1 MTSRIDR
8 DDSEPIAKKI
18 GYSRP
23 GRATEPVG
31 VMKKGNR
38 AVAAPIENCDF
49 RLSIR
54 KDNLLPRDFFQ
65 HDPDG

>member
-8 DDSEPIAKKI
+8 DDPEPIAKKI
-18 GYSRP
+18 GHSRP

-31 VMKKGNR
+31 VMKKGNGT
-38 AVAAPIENCDF
+38 VAAPIESRDF
-49 RLSIR
+49 CLSIR
-54 KDNLLPRDFFQ
+54 KGNLFPRDILQ

>member
-18 GYSRP
+18 GHSRP
-23 GRATEPVG
+23 GGGTEPVG
-31 VMKKGNR
+31 MMKKGNGT
-38 AVAAPIENCDF
+38 VAAPIESRDF

-54 KDNLLPRDFFQ
+54 KGNLLPRDFLQ